1 MSLTC
6 IDLPRRD
13 RSNRVRDVYS
23 LNKLQQQFPNDYNDK
38 KSSSKLKLLILP

>member
-23 LNKLQQQFPNDYNDK
+23 LNKLQQQFPNDYNDIYPIIK
-38 KSSSKLKLLILP
+38 KFF